1 MVMTMTLSLIG
12 VSKHELMM
20 CEDLNIIVTYVKF
33 VDMGTEDI
41 FSWLQ
46 IIISVPIY

>member
-20 CEDLNIIVTYVKF
+20 CEDLDIILTYVKF
-33 VDMGTEDI
+33 VDMGTER
-41 FSWLQ
+41 FLAGLP
-46 IIISVPIY
+46 IIISVPFY